1 MTVKKQNRNS
11 QVKTVKKRYSG
22 RGILN
27 SVINKLP
34 VELHIPGYNYCGPGT
49 KLSKRLSR
57 GDKGVNDLDEAC
69 KEHDIA
75 YNKSLD
81 LINRHKADRVLLEKA
96 KLRLHSSNSSL
107 GEKTAALGVAS
118 AMKAKLTL
126 GMGCSSVKKK
136 RSLKT
141 TLML

>member
-1 MTVKKQNRNS
+1 MAVKKRKRNS

-57 GDKGVNDLDEAC
+57 GDKGVNDL
-69 KEHDIA
+69 
-75 YNKSLD
+75 
-81 LINRHKADRVLLEKA
+81 
-96 KLRLHSSNSSL
+96 
-107 GEKTAALGVAS
+107 G
-118 AMKAKLTL
+118 
-126 GMGCSSVKKK
+126 
-136 RSLKT
+136 
-141 TLML
+141 

>member
-1 MTVKKQNRNS
+1 MAVKKQNRNS
-11 QVKTVKKRYSG
+11 QVKMVKKRYSG

-34 VELHIPGYNYCGPGT
+34 VELHISGYNYCGPGT

-75 YNKSLD
+75 Y
-81 LINRHKADRVLLEKA
+81 
-96 KLRLHSSNSSL
+96 
-107 GEKTAALGVAS
+107 T
-118 AMKAKLTL
+118 
-126 GMGCSSVKKK
+126 
-136 RSLKT
+136 
-141 TLML
+141 